1 MSIKTTLT
9 LMMVASLA
17 INVAACKKADPTGGT
32 APDTSG
38 ATVGTPP
45 AGTPPAAGD
54 VASYPGQVNMGSIT
68 RQTLQSFTVKQG
80 ADNNSAT
87 IGHVSVGTW
96 INIKASYS
104 NWFLIE
110 FPTGVGQLS
119 PGWIELRGGVS
130 DPRLGTSPAPTAT
143 TTTTPPVVV
152 VDAGAPPPPAADA
165 GTRVRPGIIIKP
177 RH

>member
-9 LMMVASLA
+9 LMMAASLA
-17 INVAACKKADPTGGT
+17 INVAACKKSDPTGGA
-32 APDTSG
+32 APDNSG
-38 ATVGTPP
+38 ATLGTPP
-45 AGTPPAAGD
+45 VAAAPAAGE
-54 VASYPGQVNMGSIT
+54 VSSYPTQVNMGSIT

-130 DPRLGTSPAPTAT
+130 DPRLAVNPAPTTVAT
-143 TTTTPPVVV
+143 IVPPTTV
-152 VDAGAPPPPAADA
+152 VDAGAPPPPPVDA
-165 GTRVRPGIIIKP
+165 GPRRPGIVIKP